1 MSSSRASVV
10 VLTSSGLH
18 VRIEPMA
25 PHTFHVRMNRTGC
38 FEEPSPLA
46 RLGVVV
52 PSLAPVCWETKMRE
66 EEMGVSTDSASL
78 RVDRSSGELSLY
90 GEAGTLLTRQNR
102 PPRAGCGTP
111 ASPGAAASV
120 SDDGF
125 ETQFALAAEERIYGL
140 GDQHGTP
147 LMKRGCKIAICFRG
161 GNEVHAPVPLLLSSE
176 GWGLLMDT
184 DRRHEFDVGCS
195 SPDVVRIRG
204 RRGELA
210 FYLFAGGGLAGLLQ
224 KYMELTGPTAL
235 LPVWA
240 YGLSFNC
247 NQQTT
252 ARDMLEDALKFRREG
267 IPCDMIGLEPTWMD
281 RQFDYDAPVDWHPD
295 RFYIPQWL
303 PKGAHTF
310 MGALRTAG
318 FKLTLGLYL
327 RDDEAGQQRNLPED
341 WYDYL
346 KPFVAQGVLGFNLCT
361 KIPVREMA
369 NIPVPA
375 DDSSDDAESLP
386 HSTVVGRSIR
396 EGFAAQTGR
405 RPMIYT
411 PIGYTGIQ
419 KYAAVWSGGRSDAH
433 LSVLGLGLSGI
444 PHMAVDMELHTAA
457 GIHCGFFQ
465 PWSKVNS
472 WAYWRHPLLLD
483 PELLRTFKSYA
494 RLRYRLLP
502 YIYSA
507 AHVAART
514 GLPIARAMPLVFPDD
529 PHAVTLQN
537 QYMFGD
543 AFLVAAFTDRVYLP
557 AGEWYDYW
565 TGEKFAGPA
574 EISYRVP
581 KHAGGPLFVRSGA
594 IVPMWPD
601 MEYVGLQPADRLEL
615 HLYPGG
621 AGEFALYEDDG
632 ITFGY
637 LRGELTVS
645 SIACRDDRRVFGVEL
660 GARVGRYPGMPD
672 RRTWDVVVHALD
684 KPAAVKVDGQAWRE
698 TNGSRKERPPASW
711 SYHKKTGTLR
721 MLVPDVVERPA
732 SLRLEI
738 VRSGGR
744 DVRRMSGRQRSQPKP
759 NGSRRTAGELE
770 KDIEVGLDTGSTAKA
785 LSALER
791 WWSVRMAEA
800 GSVVDVREHWLAM
813 NGLFVRTAERKGRTL
828 HEIAGGD
835 PLLRSRFQ
843 PTDSAEDAF
852 NSLVQIAAR
861 IIEYGKRQGDTY
873 GIVRQATDII
883 KSEIDRELSLHAIAD
898 RLHLNSSYLSRKFK
912 QEIGLS
918 FSDYVLE
925 KKMGLAKELLQA
937 GSTVVTAAERTGFK
951 DASYF
956 NRVFRKYWGVTPGGM
971 RSLE

>member
-1 MSSSRASVV
+1 MRSSRASVV
-10 VLTSSGLH
+10 VLTSTGLH
-18 VRIEPMA
+18 VRIEPIA
-25 PHTFHVRMNRTGC
+25 SHTFHVRMNQTGC
-38 FEEPSPLA
+38 FEEPSALA
-46 RLGVVV
+46 RLGIVA
-52 PSLAPVCWETKMRE
+52 PSPASDCWEMKMRE
-66 EEMGVSTDSASL
+66 EVMELITESASL
-78 RVDRSSGELSLY
+78 RVDRRSGELSLY
-90 GEAGTLLTRQNR
+90 GSAGTLLTRQNR
-102 PPRAGCGTP
+102 PPRSGCGTSAGP
-111 ASPGAAASV
+111 CGTSAGA

-125 ETQFALAAEERIYGL
+125 ETQFVLAAEERIYGL
-140 GDQHGTP
+140 GDQHDTP
-147 LMKRGCKIAICFRG
+147 LMKRGCKIAICFRSG
-161 GNEVHAPVPLLLSSE
+161 KEVHAPVPLLLSSE
-176 GWGLLMDT
+176 GWGLLMDN

-210 FYLFAGGGLAGLLQ
+210 FYLFAGGSLAELLQ
-224 KYMELTGPTAL
+224 KYTELTGPAAL

-247 NQQTT
+247 NQQAE

-281 RQFDYDAPVDWHPD
+281 RQFDYDGPVDWHPD

-310 MGALRTAG
+310 MGALGTAG

-327 RDDEAGQQRNLPED
+327 RDDGEAGKQLHLPED
-341 WYDYL
+341 WYEYL

-361 KIPVREMA
+361 HIPIREMA
-369 NIPVPA
+369 NIPVAA
-375 DDSSDDAESLP
+375 DDRSEDAESLP
-386 HSTVVGRSIR
+386 HSTVVSRSVR
-396 EGFAAQTGR
+396 EGFATQTGR

-411 PIGYTGIQ
+411 PVGYTGIQ
-419 KYAAVWSGGRSDAH
+419 KYAAVWSGGRSKAH

-483 PELLRTFKSYA
+483 PELLLLFKTYA
-494 RLRYRLLP
+494 RLRYQLLP

-507 AHVAART
+507 AHVAVRT

-529 PHAVTLQN
+529 PHAVVQQN

-543 AFLVAAFTDRVYLP
+543 ALLVAAFTDQVYLP

-565 TGEKFAGPA
+565 TGEKFTGPA
-574 EISYRVP
+574 DISYHVP
-581 KHAGGPLFVRSGA
+581 RHAGGPLFVRAGA

-601 MEYVGLQPADRLEL
+601 MEYANQRPADRLEL
-615 HLYPGG
+615 HVYPGG
-621 AGEFALYEDDG
+621 MGEFTLYEDDG
-632 ITFGY
+632 TTFGY
-637 LRGELTVS
+637 QHGELAVT
-645 SIACRDDRRVFGVEL
+645 SIASRYERRVFAVEL
-660 GARVGRYPGMPD
+660 GPRVGRYPDMPES
-672 RRTWDVVVHALD
+672 RTWEVVVHALD
-684 KPAAVKVDGQAWRE
+684 KPAAVKVDGKQWRE
-698 TNGSRKERPPASW
+698 TNGSFKKPPPASW
-711 SYHKKTGTLR
+711 SYHRKTGTLR
-721 MLVPDVVERPA
+721 LLVPDVFERQD
-732 SLRLEI
+732 SIGLEI
-738 VRSGGR
+738 SLSGGR
-744 DVRRMSGRQRSQPKP
+744 GRMSEQQRSQSRP
-759 NGSRRTAGELE
+759 NVVQRTVGELE
-770 KDIEVGLDTGSTAKA
+770 KDIEVGLETGNTAKT

-791 WWSVRMAEA
+791 WWSLRTAEA
-800 GSVVDVREHWLAM
+800 GSVEDVREHWLAM
-813 NGLFVRTAERKGRTL
+813 NGLLVRTAERKGRTL

-843 PTDSAEDAF
+843 PTDSAEDAYK
-852 NSLVQIAAR
+852 SLTQIATR
-861 IIEYGKRQGDTY
+861 IIEYGKKQGDTY
-873 GIVRQATDII
+873 GIIRQATDII
-883 KSEIDRELSLHAIAD
+883 MSEIDRELLLYAIAD
-898 RLHLNSSYLSRKFK
+898 RLHLNSSYLSRIFK

-925 KKMGLAKELLQA
+925 KKMGRAKELLLA
-937 GSTVVTAAERTGFK
+937 GSTVATAADQTGFK

-971 RSLE
+971 RS